1 MKTISFRFKY
11 EDKKLQEV
19 LLEDSRICSS
29 MKRFVFNRLLEK
41 KTKVEINAELKEKF
55 KCNSFLRNSEIID
68 GSVIFDTFKKRN
80 CEKLHFGQ
88 FKKFQKGLITKEEY
102 KDSRNTGIY
111 AVGEANQ
118 KGNRLFK
125 VDVQNTKIVYKRA
138 CKEHYDLIIDE
149 KLNQKRKALLFK
161 IQSMMEEKKTPITVR
176 LKNDRIYLTYDEK
189 IVEKE
194 KQFKGLKSNRVLGV
208 DLNPN
213 YFGISIIEF
222 DNNNEFKILYKEAID
237 VSELQSESKNK
248 IHFEI
253 YEINHHILNLC
264 KNFKVSKLSVED
276 LKFKKNNKFWNKKL
290 NRLCKNQFRYSM
302 VKSHLQ
308 TLCSTY
314 GVELIEVNAAY
325 SSIIGNFV
333 HGGDNT
339 PDMVAASIEI
349 ARRAYKKFE
358 KGWFQPK
365 FVENERLKQ
374 VLGNQW
380 KEELGQ
386 GYQSW
391 KGLSGKIKESK
402 LKYRFQLNPLN
413 AVFRKRNRKSYVK
426 FLTFFNKV

>member
-11 EDKKLQEV
+11 EDKHLQEV
-19 LLEDSRICSS
+19 LLEDSRICSA
-29 MKRFVFNRLLEK
+29 MKRFVFNRLKEK
-41 KTKVEINAELKEKF
+41 KSKVEINAELKEKF
-55 KCNSFLRNSEIID
+55 KCNSYLRNSEIID
-68 GSVIFDTFKKRN
+68 GSMAFDGFKKRN
-80 CEKLHFGQ
+80 CDKLYFGQ

-111 AVGEANQ
+111 SVGEANQ

-125 VDVQNTKIVYKRA
+125 VDVQNEKIIYKRA

-149 KLNQKRKALLFK
+149 KLNSKRKALLCK
-161 IQSMMEEKKTPITVR
+161 IQSLMEEKKTPITIR

-276 LKFKKNNKFWNKKL
+276 LKFKKNNKFWNKNL

-358 KGWFQPK
+358 KGWFQPC
-365 FVENERLKQ
+365 FVSKQRLMQ

-380 KEELGQ
+380 KEELGL

-391 KGLSGKIKESK
+391 KGLSGEIKELK
-402 LKYRFQLNPLN
+402 LKYRFQLLPQN
-413 AVFRKRNRKSYVK
+413 AVFSKFHNKRLTYVYRY
-426 FLTFFNKV
+426 

>member
-1 MKTISFRFKY
+1 M
-11 EDKKLQEV
+11 
-19 LLEDSRICSS
+19 
-29 MKRFVFNRLLEK
+29 
-41 KTKVEINAELKEKF
+41 
-55 KCNSFLRNSEIID
+55 
-68 GSVIFDTFKKRN
+68 
-80 CEKLHFGQ
+80 
-88 FKKFQKGLITKEEY
+88 ITKEEY

-125 VDVQNTKIVYKRA
+125 VDVQNDKIVYKRA

-149 KLNQKRKALLFK
+149 QLSPKRKALLCK
-161 IQSMMEEKKTPITVR
+161 IQSLMEEKKTPITLR

-194 KQFKGLKSNRVLGV
+194 KQFKNLMNNRVLGI

-222 DNNNEFKILYKEAID
+222 KEDDSFKVIHKEVID
-237 VSELQSESKNK
+237 LEELQLKSKNK

-264 KNFKVSKLSVED
+264 NMFHVSKLSIED
-276 LKFKKNNKFWNKKL
+276 LKFKKNNKFWSKSL
-290 NRLCKNQFRYSM
+290 NRLCKNQFRYSV
-302 VKSHLQ
+302 VKSHLS

-333 HGGDNT
+333 HGDENT
-339 PDMVAASIEI
+339 PDMVSASIEI

-358 KGWFQPK
+358 KGWFQPG
-365 FVENERLKQ
+365 FVSKQRLMQ

-380 KEELGQ
+380 KEELGL

-391 KGLSGKIKESK
+391 KGLSGEIKELK
-402 LKYRFQLNPLN
+402 LKYRFQLNPSN
-413 AVFRKRNRKSYVK
+413 AVFSKFHNKMLSYFYV
-426 FLTFFNKV
+426 F

>member
-41 KTKVEINAELKEKF
+41 KTRVQINAELKEKF

-80 CEKLHFGQ
+80 CEKLHFGK
-88 FKKFQKGLITKEEY
+88 FKKFQKRLITKEEY

-161 IQSMMEEKKTPITVR
+161 IQSLMEEKKTPITVR

-358 KGWFQPK
+358 KGWFQPG
-365 FVENERLKQ
+365 FVSKQRLMQ

-391 KGLSGKIKESK
+391 KGLSGKIKELK
-402 LKYRFQLNPLN
+402 LKYRFQLLPQN
-413 AVFRKRNRKSYVK
+413 AVFSKFHNKRLTYVYRY
-426 FLTFFNKV
+426 

>member
-1 MKTISFRFKY
+1 
-11 EDKKLQEV
+11 
-19 LLEDSRICSS
+19 
-29 MKRFVFNRLLEK
+29 MKRFVFNRLKEK
-41 KTKVEINAELKEKF
+41 KTKVEINSELKEKF

-68 GSVIFDTFKKRN
+68 GSMAFDSSKKRK
-80 CEKLHFGQ
+80 CDKLYFGK

-102 KDSRNTGIY
+102 IDSRNTGIY

-118 KGNRLFK
+118 RGNRLFK
-125 VDVQNTKIVYKRA
+125 VDIQNGKIIYKRA

-149 KLNQKRKALLFK
+149 KLNSKRKALLSN
-161 IQSMMEEKKTPITVR
+161 IQSLMEEKKTPITVR

-189 IVEKE
+189 VVEKE
-194 KQFKGLKSNRVLGV
+194 KQFKNLMNNRVLGI

-222 DNNNEFKILYKEAID
+222 KEDDSFKVLYKEAID
-237 VSELQSESKNK
+237 ISKLQTASKNK
-248 IHFEI
+248 IDFELHQ
-253 YEINHHILNLC
+253 INHHILRLC

-276 LKFKKNNKFWNKKL
+276 LKFKKNKFWNKNL

-302 VKSHLQ
+302 VKSHLL

-333 HGGDNT
+333 HGDEHT

-358 KGWFQPK
+358 KGWFQPS
-365 FVENERLKQ
+365 FVSNERLKQ

-380 KEELGQ
+380 KEELGL

-391 KGLSGKIKESK
+391 KGLSGEIKELK
-402 LKYRFQLNPLN
+402 LKYRFPLLPN
-413 AVFRKRNRKSYVK
+413 HAVFSKFHSKR
-426 FLTFFNKV
+426 LTCAYRY

>member
-1 MKTISFRFKY
+1 MKTISFRIKMTD
-11 EDKKLQEV
+11 EIQKV
-19 LLEDSRICSS
+19 ISEDSRIYSS
-29 MKRFVFNRLLEK
+29 IYRFAYNRFKDGLSGKEVYA
-41 KTKVEINAELKEKF
+41 KVSE
-55 KCNSFLRNSEIID
+55 SFPFVNCHIRNSAQRNANGLFRLNKD
-68 GSVIFDTFKKRN
+68 KKVY
-80 CEKLHFGQ
+80 FGQ
-88 FKKFQKGLITKEEY
+88 FKKFQKGLISKEEY
-102 KDSRNTGIY
+102 KDSKNLGLLSE
-111 AVGEANQ
+111 GENNQ
-118 KGNRLFK
+118 HGNRLFK
-125 VDVQNTKIVYKRA
+125 VDVQNGKIIYKRA

-149 KLNQKRKALLFK
+149 QMSPKRKKILST
-161 IQSMMEEKKTPITVR
+161 IQSLMEEKKTPITFKV
-176 LKNDRIYLTYDEK
+176 KNNYVYLTYDEK

-194 KQFKGLKSNRVLGV
+194 KQFKNLKLNRVLGI

-222 DNNNEFKILYKEAID
+222 DEKNEFKILYKEAID
-237 VSELQSESKNK
+237 VSKLQSASKNK
-248 IHFEI
+248 IHFEL

-276 LKFKKNNKFWNKKL
+276 LKFKKNNKFWSKSL

-302 VKSHLQ
+302 IKSHLT

>member
-41 KTKVEINAELKEKF
+41 KTRVQINAELKEKF

-80 CEKLHFGQ
+80 CEKLHFGK

-161 IQSMMEEKKTPITVR
+161 IQSLMEEKKTPITVR

-194 KQFKGLKSNRVLGV
+194 KQFKDLKTNRVLGV

-314 GVELIEVNAAY
+314 GVELLEVNAAY

-339 PDMVAASIEI
+339 PDMVSASIEI

-358 KGWFQPK
+358 KGWFQPG
-365 FVENERLKQ
+365 FVSKQRLMQ

-380 KEELGQ
+380 KEELGL

-391 KGLSGKIKESK
+391 KGLSGEIKELK
-402 LKYRFQLNPLN
+402 LKYRFQLLPQN
-413 AVFRKRNRKSYVK
+413 AVFSKFHNKRLTYVYRY
-426 FLTFFNKV
+426 

>member
-41 KTKVEINAELKEKF
+41 KTKVEINAELKVKF
-55 KCNSFLRNSEIID
+55 KCNSYLRNSEIID
-68 GSVIFDTFKKRN
+68 GSMAFDSAKKRN
-80 CEKLHFGQ
+80 CDKLYFGK

-118 KGNRLFK
+118 RGNRLFK
-125 VDVQNTKIVYKRA
+125 VDVQNGKVVYKRA

-149 KLNQKRKALLFK
+149 QLSPKRKKILST
-161 IQSMMEEKKTPITVR
+161 IQSLMEEKKTPITVR
-176 LKNDRIYLTYDEK
+176 VKNNYVYFTYDEK
-189 IVEKE
+189 VVEKE
-194 KQFKGLKSNRVLGV
+194 KQFKNLKNNRVLGI

-222 DNNNEFKILYKEAID
+222 KEDNSFKVLYKEAID

-248 IHFEI
+248 IDFELHQ
-253 YEINHHILNLC
+253 INHHILRLC

-276 LKFKKNNKFWNKKL
+276 LKFKKNNKFWSKSL
-290 NRLCKNQFRYSM
+290 NRLCKNQFRYSV
-302 VKSHLQ
+302 VKSHLS

-333 HGGDNT
+333 HGDENT
-339 PDMVAASIEI
+339 PDMVSASIEI

-358 KGWFQPK
+358 KGWFQPS
-365 FVENERLKQ
+365 FVSKQRLMQ

-380 KEELGQ
+380 KEELGL

-391 KGLSGKIKESK
+391 KGLSGEIKELK
-402 LKYRFQLNPLN
+402 LKYRFPLLPN
-413 AVFRKRNRKSYVK
+413 QAVFSKFHNKMLSYFYV
-426 FLTFFNKV
+426 F

>member
-11 EDKKLQEV
+11 EDKKLQDA

-55 KCNSFLRNSEIID
+55 KCNSYLRNSEIID
-68 GSVIFDTFKKRN
+68 GSMAFDGFKKRN

-88 FKKFQKGLITKEEY
+88 FKRFQKGLITKEEY

-111 AVGEANQ
+111 SVGEANQ

-125 VDVQNTKIVYKRA
+125 VDVQNVKIIYKRA

-149 KLNQKRKALLFK
+149 KLNSKRKALLYK
-161 IQSMMEEKKTPITVR
+161 IQSLMEERKTPITFKV
-176 LKNDRIYLTYDEK
+176 KNNYVYLTYDEK
-189 IVEKE
+189 VVEKE
-194 KQFKGLKSNRVLGV
+194 KQFKDLKSNRVLGI

-222 DNNNEFKILYKEAID
+222 DKNNEFKILYKEAID
-237 VSELQSESKNK
+237 VSKLQSESRNK
-248 IHFEI
+248 IDFELHQ
-253 YEINHHILNLC
+253 INHHILNLC

-276 LKFKKNNKFWNKKL
+276 LKFKKTNKFWSKSL

-302 VKSHLQ
+302 VKSHLT

-325 SSIIGNFV
+325 SSVIGNFV

-349 ARRAYKKFE
+349 ARRSYRKFE

-365 FVENERLKQ
+365 FVENERLKH

-391 KGLSGKIKESK
+391 KGLSGEIKELK
-402 LKYRFQLNPLN
+402 LKYRFQLNPSN
-413 AVFRKRNRKSYVK
+413 AVFSKFHNKRLTYVYRY
-426 FLTFFNKV
+426 

>member
-11 EDKKLQEV
+11 EDKKLQDA
-19 LLEDSRICSS
+19 LLEDSRICSA
-29 MKRFVFNRLLEK
+29 MKRFVFNRLKEK
-41 KTKVEINAELKEKF
+41 KTKVQINSELKEKF
-55 KCNSFLRNSEIID
+55 KCNSFLRSSEIID
-68 GSVIFDTFKKRN
+68 GSMAFDSANKRN
-80 CEKLHFGQ
+80 CDKIYFGQ
-88 FKKFQKGLITKEEY
+88 FKRFQKGLITKEEY
-102 KDSRNTGIY
+102 RDSRNTGIY

-118 KGNRLFK
+118 RGNRLFK
-125 VDVQNTKIVYKRA
+125 IDVQNIKIVYKRA

-149 KLNQKRKALLFK
+149 KLNSKRKALLCK
-161 IQSMMEEKKTPITVR
+161 IQSLMEEKKTPITFKV
-176 LKNDRIYLTYDEK
+176 KNNYVYLTYDEK

-194 KQFKGLKSNRVLGV
+194 KQFKNLKNNRVLGI

-222 DNNNEFKILYKEAID
+222 DDNNNEFKILYKEVID
-237 VSELQSESKNK
+237 IEELQLQSKNK
-248 IHFEI
+248 IDFELHQ
-253 YEINHHILNLC
+253 INHHIMNLC

-276 LKFKKNNKFWNKKL
+276 LKFPKNKFWSKSL

-302 VKSHLQ
+302 VKSHLS

-333 HGGDNT
+333 HGSDNC

-349 ARRAYKKFE
+349 ARRSYRKFE

-391 KGLSGKIKESK
+391 KGLSGEIKELK
-402 LKYRFQLNPLN
+402 LKYRFQLLPQN
-413 AVFRKRNRKSYVK
+413 AVFSKFHNKRLLYRYV
-426 FLTFFNKV
+426 F

>member
-29 MKRFVFNRLLEK
+29 MKRFVFNRLKEK

-55 KCNSFLRNSEIID
+55 KCNSYLRNSEIID
-68 GSVIFDTFKKRN
+68 GSMAFDGFKKRN
-80 CEKLHFGQ
+80 CDKLYFGQ

-102 KDSRNTGIY
+102 RDSRNTGIY

-125 VDVQNTKIVYKRA
+125 VDVQNGKSVYKRA

-149 KLNQKRKALLFK
+149 KLNQKRKAMLSN
-161 IQSMMEEKKTPITVR
+161 IQSLMEEKKTPITFRV
-176 LKNDRIYLTYDEK
+176 KNNYVYLTYDEK

-194 KQFKGLKSNRVLGV
+194 KQFKNLFDNRVLGI

-222 DNNNEFKILYKEAID
+222 DDKNEFKILYKEAID
-237 VSELQSESKNK
+237 VSKLQSESRNK
-248 IHFEI
+248 IDFELHQ
-253 YEINHHILNLC
+253 INHHILKLC

-276 LKFKKNNKFWNKKL
+276 LKFKKNNKFWSKSL

-333 HGGDNT
+333 HGSDNC

-349 ARRAYKKFE
+349 ARRSYRKFE

-380 KEELGQ
+380 KEELGL

-391 KGLSGKIKESK
+391 KGLSGEIKELK
-402 LKYRFQLNPLN
+402 LKYRFPLLPN
-413 AVFRKRNRKSYVK
+413 HAVFSKFHKKMLSYRYV
-426 FLTFFNKV
+426 F

>member
-55 KCNSFLRNSEIID
+55 KCNSYLRNSEIID
-68 GSVIFDTFKKRN
+68 GSMAFDSAKKIN
-80 CEKLHFGQ
+80 CDKLYFGQ

-111 AVGEANQ
+111 SVGEANQ

-125 VDVQNTKIVYKRA
+125 VDVQTGKVVYKRA

-149 KLNQKRKALLFK
+149 KLNSKRKALLCK
-161 IQSMMEEKKTPITVR
+161 IQSLMEEKKTPITFKV
-176 LKNDRIYLTYDEK
+176 KNNYVYLTYDEK
-189 IVEKE
+189 VVEKE
-194 KQFKGLKSNRVLGV
+194 KQFKNLFDNRVLGI

-222 DNNNEFKILYKEAID
+222 DDKNEFKILYKEAID
-237 VSELQSESKNK
+237 VSKLQFESKNK
-248 IHFEI
+248 IDFELHQ
-253 YEINHHILNLC
+253 INHHILNLC

-276 LKFKKNNKFWNKKL
+276 LKFKKNNKFWSKSL
-290 NRLCKNQFRYSM
+290 NRLCKNQFSYSM
-302 VKSHLQ
+302 IKSHLT

-333 HGGDNT
+333 HGSDKC

-365 FVENERLKQ
+365 FVENERLKH

-391 KGLSGKIKESK
+391 KGLSGEIKELK
-402 LKYRFQLNPLN
+402 LKYRFQLVPQN
-413 AVFRKRNRKSYVK
+413 AVFSKFHNKMLSYRYV
-426 FLTFFNKV
+426 F

>member
-19 LLEDSRICSS
+19 LLEDSRICSA
-29 MKRFVFNRLLEK
+29 MKRFVFNRLKEK
-41 KTKVEINAELKEKF
+41 KTRVQINAELKEKF

-125 VDVQNTKIVYKRA
+125 VDVQNNKIVYKRA

-161 IQSMMEEKKTPITVR
+161 IQSLMEEKKTPITVR

-358 KGWFQPK
+358 KGWFQPG
-365 FVENERLKQ
+365 FVSKQRLMQ

-380 KEELGQ
+380 KEELGL

-391 KGLSGKIKESK
+391 KGLSGEIKELK
-402 LKYRFQLNPLN
+402 LKYRFQLLPQN
-413 AVFRKRNRKSYVK
+413 AVFSKFHNKRLTYVYRY
-426 FLTFFNKV
+426 

>member
-1 MKTISFRFKY
+1 MHFGKF
-11 EDKKLQEV
+11 
-19 LLEDSRICSS
+19 
-29 MKRFVFNRLLEK
+29 KRFQR
-41 KTKVEINAELKEKF
+41 
-55 KCNSFLRNSEIID
+55 
-68 GSVIFDTFKKRN
+68 
-80 CEKLHFGQ
+80 
-88 FKKFQKGLITKEEY
+88 GLITKEEY
-102 KDSRNTGIY
+102 KDSKNLG
-111 AVGEANQ
+111 VFSEGECPY
-118 KGNRLFK
+118 KGNRFFTIDL
-125 VDVQNTKIVYKRA
+125 QNNKFIYKRA
-138 CKEHYDLIIDE
+138 CKEHYDLAIAE
-149 KLNQKRKALLFK
+149 KLSDKRRLLLSR
-161 IQSMMEEKKTPITVR
+161 IHSLAIEKKIPVTYK
-176 LKNDRIYLTYDEK
+176 LKNGKIYLTYDEK

-194 KQFKGLKSNRVLGV
+194 KQFKDLKSNRVLGI

-222 DNNNEFKILYKEAID
+222 DKKNEFKILYKEAID

-248 IHFEI
+248 IHFEL

-264 KNFKVSKLSVED
+264 NRFHVSKLSIED
-276 LKFKKNNKFWNKKL
+276 LKFPKNKFWSKKL

-314 GVELIEVNAAY
+314 GVELIEVNSAY

-349 ARRAYKKFE
+349 ARRSYRKFE

-402 LKYRFQLNPLN
+402 LKYRFQLDPLN
-413 AVFRKRNRKSYVK
+413 AVVRKRNRKRDVE

>member
-11 EDKKLQEV
+11 EDKKLQDA
-19 LLEDSRICSS
+19 LLEDSRICSA
-29 MKRFVFNRLLEK
+29 MKRFVFNRLKEK
-41 KTKVEINAELKEKF
+41 KTKVQINAELKEKF

-68 GSVIFDTFKKRN
+68 GSVTFDSAKKRN
-80 CEKLHFGQ
+80 CDKLYFGQ

-102 KDSRNTGIY
+102 RDSRNTGIY
-111 AVGEANQ
+111 SVGEANQ

-125 VDVQNTKIVYKRA
+125 VDVQNGKIIYKRA

-149 KLNQKRKALLFK
+149 QLSPKRKALLCK
-161 IQSMMEEKKTPITVR
+161 IQSLMEEKKTPITFKV
-176 LKNDRIYLTYDEK
+176 KNNYVYLTYDEK
-189 IVEKE
+189 VVEKE
-194 KQFKGLKSNRVLGV
+194 KQLKDLKANRVLGI

-222 DNNNEFKILYKEAID
+222 KEDDSFKVMYKEAID
-237 VSELQSESKNK
+237 VSKLQSESKNK
-248 IHFEI
+248 IDFELHQ
-253 YEINHHILNLC
+253 INHHILNLC

-276 LKFKKNNKFWNKKL
+276 LKFKKNRFWNKNL

-302 VKSHLQ
+302 VKSHLS

-333 HGGDNT
+333 HGDENT
-339 PDMVAASIEI
+339 PDMVASSIEI
-349 ARRAYKKFE
+349 ARRAYRKFE
-358 KGWFQPK
+358 KGWFQPC
-365 FVENERLKQ
+365 FVSKQRLMK

-380 KEELGQ
+380 KEELGL

-391 KGLSGKIKESK
+391 KGLSGEIKELK
-402 LKYRFQLNPLN
+402 LKYRFQLLPQN
-413 AVFRKRNRKSYVK
+413 AVFSKFHSKMLSYRYV
-426 FLTFFNKV
+426 F

>member
-11 EDKKLQEV
+11 EDKHLQDV
-19 LLEDSRICSS
+19 LLEDSRICSA

-41 KTKVEINAELKEKF
+41 KSKVQINSELKEKF

-68 GSVIFDTFKKRN
+68 GSMAFDSTKKRK
-80 CEKLHFGQ
+80 CDKLYFGK

-125 VDVQNTKIVYKRA
+125 VDVQNGKIIYKRA

-149 KLNQKRKALLFK
+149 KLSPKRKALLSN
-161 IQSMMEEKKTPITVR
+161 IQSLMEEKKTPITVKV
-176 LKNDRIYLTYDEK
+176 KNNYVYLTYDEK
-189 IVEKE
+189 VVEKE
-194 KQFKGLKSNRVLGV
+194 KQFKDLKSNRVLGI

-222 DNNNEFKILYKEAID
+222 DANNEFKILYKEAID
-237 VSELQSESKNK
+237 VSKLQSESKNK
-248 IHFEI
+248 IDFELHQ
-253 YEINHHILNLC
+253 INHHILNLC

-276 LKFKKNNKFWNKKL
+276 LKFKKNKFWNKNL
-290 NRLCKNQFRYSM
+290 NRLCRNQFRYSM
-302 VKSHLQ
+302 VKSHLN

-333 HGGDNT
+333 HGDTTT

-349 ARRAYKKFE
+349 ARRAYRKFE
-358 KGWFQPK
+358 KGWFQPS
-365 FVENERLKQ
+365 FVSKQRLMQ

-380 KEELGQ
+380 KEELGL

-391 KGLSGKIKESK
+391 KGLSGEIKELK
-402 LKYRFQLNPLN
+402 LKYRFPLLPN
-413 AVFRKRNRKSYVK
+413 HAVFSKFHNKMLSYRYV
-426 FLTFFNKV
+426 F

>member
-1 MKTISFRFKY
+1 M
-11 EDKKLQEV
+11 
-19 LLEDSRICSS
+19 
-29 MKRFVFNRLLEK
+29 
-41 KTKVEINAELKEKF
+41 
-55 KCNSFLRNSEIID
+55 
-68 GSVIFDTFKKRN
+68 
-80 CEKLHFGQ
+80 
-88 FKKFQKGLITKEEY
+88 ITKEEY
-102 KDSRNTGIY
+102 KNSKNLGLFSE
-111 AVGEANQ
+111 GENNQ
-118 KGNRLFK
+118 HGNRLFK
-125 VDVQNTKIVYKRA
+125 LDVQNGKIIYKRA

-149 KLNQKRKALLFK
+149 QLSPKRKKILST
-161 IQSMMEEKKTPITVR
+161 IQSLMNEKKIPISVKV
-176 LKNDRIYLTYDEK
+176 KNDNIYFTYDEK

-194 KQFKGLKSNRVLGV
+194 KQFKDLKSNRVLGI

-222 DNNNEFKILYKEAID
+222 KEDDSFKVLYKEVIGLE
-237 VSELQSESKNK
+237 ELQSKPKNK
-248 IHFEI
+248 INFEI
-253 YEINHHILNLC
+253 YEIDHHILNLC

-276 LKFKKNNKFWNKKL
+276 LKFKKNKFWNKNLNKL
-290 NRLCKNQFRYSM
+290 YKNQFRYSM
-302 VKSHLQ
+302 VKSHLT

-314 GVELIEVNAAY
+314 GVELIEVNAGY

-333 HGGDNT
+333 HGSDNC

-349 ARRAYKKFE
+349 ARRAYRKFE
-358 KGWFQPK
+358 KGWFQPS
-365 FVENERLKQ
+365 FVSKQRLMQ

-413 AVFRKRNRKSYVK
+413 AVFRKRNRKSYVE

>member
-11 EDKKLQEV
+11 EDKKLQDV

-29 MKRFVFNRLLEK
+29 MKRFVFNRLKEK

-55 KCNSFLRNSEIID
+55 KCNSYLRNSEIID
-68 GSVIFDTFKKRN
+68 GSMAFDSAKKRN
-80 CEKLHFGQ
+80 FDKLYFGQ
-88 FKKFQKGLITKEEY
+88 FKKFQKGLIAKEEY
-102 KDSRNTGIY
+102 RDSRNTGIY
-111 AVGEANQ
+111 SVGEANQ

-149 KLNQKRKALLFK
+149 QLSSKRKALLSN
-161 IQSMMEEKKTPITVR
+161 IQSLMEEKKTPITFKV
-176 LKNDRIYLTYDEK
+176 KNNYVYLTYDEK

-194 KQFKGLKSNRVLGV
+194 KQFKDLKSNRVLGI

-222 DNNNEFKILYKEAID
+222 KEDDSLKVLYKEVIGLE
-237 VSELQSESKNK
+237 ELQSKPKNK
-248 IHFEI
+248 INFEI
-253 YEINHHILNLC
+253 YEIDHHILNLC

-276 LKFKKNNKFWNKKL
+276 LKFKKNKFWNKNL

-302 VKSHLQ
+302 VKSHLT

-333 HGGDNT
+333 HGSDNC
-339 PDMVAASIEI
+339 PDMVSASIEI

-365 FVENERLKQ
+365 FVENKRLKQ

-402 LKYRFQLNPLN
+402 LKYRFQLNH
-413 AVFRKRNRKSYVK
+413 
-426 FLTFFNKV
+426 

>member
-41 KTKVEINAELKEKF
+41 KTRVQINAELKEKF

-149 KLNQKRKALLFK
+149 KLNSKRKALLCK
-161 IQSMMEEKKTPITVR
+161 IQSLMEEKKTPITVR

-276 LKFKKNNKFWNKKL
+276 LKFKKNNKFWNKNL

-358 KGWFQPK
+358 KGWFQPG
-365 FVENERLKQ
+365 FVSKQRLMQ

-391 KGLSGKIKESK
+391 KGLSGEIKELK
-402 LKYRFQLNPLN
+402 LKYQFQLLPQN
-413 AVFRKRNRKSYVK
+413 AVFSKFHNKRLTYVYRY
-426 FLTFFNKV
+426 

>member
-11 EDKKLQEV
+11 EDKHLQDA
-19 LLEDSRICSS
+19 LLEDSRICSA
-29 MKRFVFNRLLEK
+29 MKRFVFNRLKEK
-41 KTKVEINAELKEKF
+41 KTKVQINAELKEKF

-68 GSVIFDTFKKRN
+68 GSMAFDSTKKRK
-80 CEKLHFGQ
+80 CDKLYFGQ
-88 FKKFQKGLITKEEY
+88 FKRFQKGLITKEEY
-102 KDSRNTGIY
+102 RDSRNTGIY
-111 AVGEANQ
+111 VVGEANQ

-125 VDVQNTKIVYKRA
+125 VDVQNGKIIYKRA

-149 KLNQKRKALLFK
+149 KLNSKRKALLSR
-161 IQSMMEEKKTPITVR
+161 IQSLMEEKKTPITFKV
-176 LKNDRIYLTYDEK
+176 KNNYVYLTYDEK

-194 KQFKGLKSNRVLGV
+194 KQFKDLKNNRVLGI

-222 DNNNEFKILYKEAID
+222 DKNNEFKVLYKEAID
-237 VSELQSESKNK
+237 VSKLQSESKNK
-248 IHFEI
+248 IDFELHQ
-253 YEINHHILNLC
+253 INHHILKLC
-264 KNFKVSKLSVED
+264 KNFKISKLSVED
-276 LKFKKNNKFWNKKL
+276 LKFKKNNKFWSKSL
-290 NRLCKNQFRYSM
+290 NRLCKNQFRFHK
-302 VKSHLQ
+302 VKSHLN

-333 HGGDNT
+333 HGSDNC

-358 KGWFQPK
+358 KGWFQPG
-365 FVENERLKQ
+365 FVSNQRLMQ

-391 KGLSGKIKESK
+391 KGLSGEIKESK
-402 LKYRFQLNPLN
+402 LKYRFQLNPSN
-413 AVFRKRNRKSYVK
+413 AVFSKFHNKMLSYRYV
-426 FLTFFNKV
+426 F

>member
-11 EDKKLQEV
+11 EDKKLQDV
-19 LLEDSRICSS
+19 LLEDSRICSA
-29 MKRFVFNRLLEK
+29 MKRFVFNRLKEK
-41 KTKVEINAELKEKF
+41 KTKVEINSELKEKF

-68 GSVIFDTFKKRN
+68 GSMAFDFAKKRK
-80 CEKLHFGQ
+80 CDKLYFGK
-88 FKKFQKGLITKEEY
+88 FKKFEKGLITKEEY
-102 KDSRNTGIY
+102 IDSRNTGIY

-118 KGNRLFK
+118 RGNRLFK
-125 VDVQNTKIVYKRA
+125 VDIQNGKIIYKRA

-149 KLNQKRKALLFK
+149 KLNSKRKALLSN
-161 IQSMMEEKKTPITVR
+161 IQSLMEEKKTPITVR

-189 IVEKE
+189 VVEKE
-194 KQFKGLKSNRVLGV
+194 KQFKNLMNNRVLGI

-222 DNNNEFKILYKEAID
+222 KEDDSFKVLYKEAID
-237 VSELQSESKNK
+237 ISKLQTTSKNK
-248 IHFEI
+248 IDFELHQ
-253 YEINHHILNLC
+253 INHHILRLC

-276 LKFKKNNKFWNKKL
+276 LKFKKNKFWNKNL

-302 VKSHLQ
+302 VKSHLS

-333 HGGDNT
+333 HGDEHT

-358 KGWFQPK
+358 KGWFQPS
-365 FVENERLKQ
+365 FVSNERLKQ

-380 KEELGQ
+380 KEELGL

-391 KGLSGKIKESK
+391 KGLSGEIKELK
-402 LKYRFQLNPLN
+402 LKYRFPLLPN
-413 AVFRKRNRKSYVK
+413 HAVFSKFHSKR
-426 FLTFFNKV
+426 LTSAYRY

>member
-11 EDKKLQEV
+11 EDKKLQDV
-19 LLEDSRICSS
+19 LLEDSRICSA

-68 GSVIFDTFKKRN
+68 GSVTFDGFKKRK
-80 CEKLHFGQ
+80 CDKLYFGQ
-88 FKKFQKGLITKEEY
+88 FKRFQKGLITKEEY
-102 KDSRNTGIY
+102 KNSRNTGIY
-111 AVGEANQ
+111 SVGEANQ

-149 KLNQKRKALLFK
+149 KLNSRRKALLSN
-161 IQSMMEEKKTPITVR
+161 IQSLMEEKKTPITFKV
-176 LKNDRIYLTYDEK
+176 KNNYMYLTYDEK
-189 IVEKE
+189 VVEKE
-194 KQFKGLKSNRVLGV
+194 KQFKDLKNNRVLGI

-213 YFGISIIEF
+213 YFGISVIEF
-222 DNNNEFKILYKEAID
+222 KEDDSFKILYKEAID
-237 VSELQSESKNK
+237 VSKLQFESKNK
-248 IHFEI
+248 IGFELHQ
-253 YEINHHILNLC
+253 INHHILNLC

-276 LKFKKNNKFWNKKL
+276 LKFKKNKFWNKNL

-302 VKSHLQ
+302 VKSHLN

-333 HGGDNT
+333 HGGENT

-374 VLGNQW
+374 VL
-380 KEELGQ
+380 
-386 GYQSW
+386 
-391 KGLSGKIKESK
+391 
-402 LKYRFQLNPLN
+402 
-413 AVFRKRNRKSYVK
+413 
-426 FLTFFNKV
+426 

>member
-19 LLEDSRICSS
+19 LLEDSRICSA
-29 MKRFVFNRLLEK
+29 MKRFVFNRLKEK
-41 KTKVEINAELKEKF
+41 KTRVQINAELKEKF

-161 IQSMMEEKKTPITVR
+161 IQSLMEEKKTPITVR

-276 LKFKKNNKFWNKKL
+276 LKFKKNNKFWNKNL

-358 KGWFQPK
+358 KGWFQPG
-365 FVENERLKQ
+365 FVSKQRLMQ

-380 KEELGQ
+380 KEELGL

-391 KGLSGKIKESK
+391 KGLSGEIKELK
-402 LKYRFQLNPLN
+402 LKYRFQLLPQN
-413 AVFRKRNRKSYVK
+413 AVFSKFHNKRLTYVYRY
-426 FLTFFNKV
+426 

>member
-41 KTKVEINAELKEKF
+41 KTRVQINAELKEKF

-80 CEKLHFGQ
+80 CEKLHFGK
-88 FKKFQKGLITKEEY
+88 FKKFQKGLIIKEEY

-125 VDVQNTKIVYKRA
+125 VDVQNEKIIYKRA
-138 CKEHYDLIIDE
+138 CKEHYDLVIDE

-161 IQSMMEEKKTPITVR
+161 IQSLMEEKKTPITVR

-237 VSELQSESKNK
+237 VSELQSESNNK

-358 KGWFQPK
+358 KGWFQPG
-365 FVENERLKQ
+365 FVSKQRLMQ

-380 KEELGQ
+380 KEELGL

-391 KGLSGKIKESK
+391 KGLSGEIKELK
-402 LKYRFQLNPLN
+402 LKYRFQLLPQN
-413 AVFRKRNRKSYVK
+413 AVFSKFHNKRLTYVYRY
-426 FLTFFNKV
+426 

>member
-55 KCNSFLRNSEIID
+55 KCNSYLRNSEIID
-68 GSVIFDTFKKRN
+68 GSMAFDGFKKRN
-80 CEKLHFGQ
+80 CDKLYFGQ

-111 AVGEANQ
+111 SVGEANQ

-125 VDVQNTKIVYKRA
+125 VDVQNEKIIYKRA

-149 KLNQKRKALLFK
+149 KLNSKRKALLCK
-161 IQSMMEEKKTPITVR
+161 IQSLMEEKKTPITIR

-194 KQFKGLKSNRVLGV
+194 KQFKDLKNNRVLGI

-222 DNNNEFKILYKEAID
+222 DDKNEFKILYKEAID

-248 IHFEI
+248 IDFELHQ
-253 YEINHHILNLC
+253 INHHILRLC
-264 KNFKVSKLSVED
+264 KNFKV
-276 LKFKKNNKFWNKKL
+276 
-290 NRLCKNQFRYSM
+290 
-302 VKSHLQ
+302 
-308 TLCSTY
+308 
-314 GVELIEVNAAY
+314 
-325 SSIIGNFV
+325 
-333 HGGDNT
+333 
-339 PDMVAASIEI
+339 
-349 ARRAYKKFE
+349 
-358 KGWFQPK
+358 
-365 FVENERLKQ
+365 
-374 VLGNQW
+374 
-380 KEELGQ
+380 
-386 GYQSW
+386 
-391 KGLSGKIKESK
+391 
-402 LKYRFQLNPLN
+402 
-413 AVFRKRNRKSYVK
+413 
-426 FLTFFNKV
+426 

>member
-11 EDKKLQEV
+11 EDKKLQDV

-55 KCNSFLRNSEIID
+55 KCNSYLRNSEIID
-68 GSVIFDTFKKRN
+68 GSVTFDGFKKRK
-80 CEKLHFGQ
+80 CDKLYFGQ
-88 FKKFQKGLITKEEY
+88 FKRFQKGLITKEEY

-111 AVGEANQ
+111 SVGEANQ
-118 KGNRLFK
+118 RGNRLFK

-149 KLNQKRKALLFK
+149 NLNPKRKALLSN
-161 IQSMMEEKKTPITVR
+161 IQSLMEEKKTPITFKV
-176 LKNDRIYLTYDEK
+176 KNNYVYLTYDEK
-189 IVEKE
+189 VVEKE
-194 KQFKGLKSNRVLGV
+194 KQFKDLKNNRVLGI

-222 DNNNEFKILYKEAID
+222 DANNEFKILYKEAID
-237 VSELQSESKNK
+237 VSKLQSESKNK
-248 IHFEI
+248 IDFELHQ
-253 YEINHHILNLC
+253 INHHILNLC

-276 LKFKKNNKFWNKKL
+276 LKFKKNKFWNKNL
-290 NRLCKNQFRYSM
+290 NRLCRNQFRYSM
-302 VKSHLQ
+302 VKSHLT

-333 HGGDNT
+333 HGSDNC
-339 PDMVAASIEI
+339 PDMVSASIEI
-349 ARRAYKKFE
+349 ARRAYRKFE
-358 KGWFQPK
+358 KGWFQPS
-365 FVENERLKQ
+365 FVSKQRLMQ

-391 KGLSGKIKESK
+391 KGLSGEIKESK
-402 LKYRFQLNPLN
+402 LKYRFPLLPN
-413 AVFRKRNRKSYVK
+413 QAVFSKFHNKMLSYRYV
-426 FLTFFNKV
+426 F

>member
-41 KTKVEINAELKEKF
+41 KTRVQINAELKEKF

-80 CEKLHFGQ
+80 CEKLHFGK

-161 IQSMMEEKKTPITVR
+161 IQSLMEEKKTPITVR

-358 KGWFQPK
+358 KGWFQPG
-365 FVENERLKQ
+365 FVSKQRLMQ

-380 KEELGQ
+380 KEELGL

-391 KGLSGKIKESK
+391 KGLSGEIKELK
-402 LKYRFQLNPLN
+402 LKYRFQLLPQN
-413 AVFRKRNRKSYVK
+413 AVFSKFHNKRLSYFYV
-426 FLTFFNKV
+426 F